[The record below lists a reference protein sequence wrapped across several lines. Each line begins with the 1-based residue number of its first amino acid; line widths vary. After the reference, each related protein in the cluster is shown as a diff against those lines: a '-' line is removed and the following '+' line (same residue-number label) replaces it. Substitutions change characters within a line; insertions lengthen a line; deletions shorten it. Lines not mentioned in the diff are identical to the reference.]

1 MYTNKRSLALASI
14 VIFMAIALVTAGS
27 LSSSAFAAKKST
39 SATIPLGGTA
49 ASSTGSTAGT
59 STKASLSKFIS
70 CLRTAAKSTTSIS
83 TPTTTATP
91 STGKL
96 LRSQVTNCYD
106 TVYGARSTGS
116 SMGGSSMGGSSM
128 GGSTGTRGSAL
139 GGSSMGGGT
148 FPPAGTP

>member
-1 MYTNKRSLALASI
+1 MYTNKRSLTLASI

-27 LSSSAFAAKKST
+27 LTSSAFAAKKRTST
-39 SATIPLGGTA
+39 ATIPLGGTT

-59 STKASLSKFIS
+59 SKASLSKFIS
-70 CLRTAAKSTTSIS
+70 CLRTAAKGTTSIA

-96 LRSQVTNCYD
+96 LRSEVTNCYD

-116 SMGGSSMGGSSM
+116 SSSGSSMGSSSS
-128 GGSTGTRGSAL
+128 GSTSTRGSAL
-139 GGSSMGGGT
+139 GGSSTAGGT

>member
-1 MYTNKRSLALASI
+1 MFTNNRSLALASI

-27 LSSSAFAAKKST
+27 LTSSAFAAKKSRST
-39 SATIPLGGTA
+39 TIPLGGTA

-59 STKASLSKFIS
+59 SKASLSKFIS
-70 CLRTAAKSTTSIS
+70 CLKTAAKGTTSIA

-96 LRSQVTNCYD
+96 LRSEVTNCYD

-116 SMGGSSMGGSSM
+116 SMGGSSMGGSTS
-128 GGSTGTRGSAL
+128 TRGSAL
-139 GGSSMGGGT
+139 GGSSTGGGT

>member
-1 MYTNKRSLALASI
+1 MYTNKKSLALASI
-14 VIFMAIALVTAGS
+14 VIIMAIALVTAGS
-27 LSSSAFAAKKST
+27 LTSSAFAAKKST
-39 SATIPLGGTA
+39 TIPLGGKSA
-49 ASSTGSTAGT
+49 STGSTAGT

-70 CLRTAAKSTTSIS
+70 CLRTAGKSTTSIA

-116 SMGGSSMGGSSM
+116 SMGGSSTGSST
-128 GGSTGTRGSAL
+128 GGNTSTRGSSL
-139 GGSSMGGGT
+139 GGSSTGGGT

>member
-14 VIFMAIALVTAGS
+14 VIFTAIALVTAGS
-27 LSSSAFAAKKST
+27 LTSLAFAAKKST
-39 SATIPLGGTA
+39 STLIPLGGTA

-70 CLRTAAKSTTSIS
+70 CLRTAAKSTTSIA
-83 TPTTTATP
+83 TPTTTATT

-116 SMGGSSMGGSSM
+116 SMGGSSMGGSTS
-128 GGSTGTRGSAL
+128 TRGSAL
-139 GGSSMGGGT
+139 GGSSTGGGT

>member
-1 MYTNKRSLALASI
+1 MFTNNRSLALASI

-27 LSSSAFAAKKST
+27 LTSSAFAAKKSRST
-39 SATIPLGGTA
+39 TIPLGGTA

-59 STKASLSKFIS
+59 SKASLSKFIS
-70 CLRTAAKSTTSIS
+70 CLRTAAKGTTSIA

-96 LRSQVTNCYD
+96 LRSEVTNCYD

-116 SMGGSSMGGSSM
+116 STGGSSMGSSSS
-128 GGSTGTRGSAL
+128 GSTSTRGSAL
-139 GGSSMGGGT
+139 GGSSTGGGT

>member
-1 MYTNKRSLALASI
+1 MYTNKKSLALASI
-14 VIFMAIALVTAGS
+14 VIIMAIALVTAGS
-27 LSSSAFAAKKST
+27 LTSSAFAAKKST
-39 SATIPLGGTA
+39 STTIPLGGKSA
-49 ASSTGSTAGT
+49 STGSTAGT

-70 CLRTAAKSTTSIS
+70 CLRTAGKSTTSIA

-116 SMGGSSMGGSSM
+116 STGGSSMGSST
-128 GGSTGTRGSAL
+128 GGSTSTRGSSL
-139 GGSSMGGGT
+139 GGSSTGGGT

>member
-1 MYTNKRSLALASI
+1 
-14 VIFMAIALVTAGS
+14 
-27 LSSSAFAAKKST
+27 
-39 SATIPLGGTA
+39 

-59 STKASLSKFIS
+59 SKASLSKFIS
-70 CLRTAAKSTTSIS
+70 CLRTAAKGTTSIA

-96 LRSQVTNCYD
+96 LRSEVTNCYD

-116 SMGGSSMGGSSM
+116 STGGSSTGGSSIGSST
-128 GGSTGTRGSAL
+128 GGSTSTRGSAL
-139 GGSSMGGGT
+139 GGSSAGGGT

>member
-27 LSSSAFAAKKST
+27 FTSSAFAAKKST
-39 SATIPLGGTA
+39 STTIPLGGTA

-70 CLRTAAKSTTSIS
+70 CLRTAAKSTTSIA

-116 SMGGSSMGGSSM
+116 SMGGGST
-128 GGSTGTRGSAL
+128 GGSTSTRGSAL
-139 GGSSMGGGT
+139 GGSSTGGGT